1 MNISSSSDDTSDTP
15 SYLFDDYLENFQED
29 IKKIIGKFRRPNHH
43 LSPEELASEVNH
55 SLLDKRDSIISNFEG
70 EFTESN
76 FKKIAYA
83 FVRNVLKWSQWRIGR
98 SPYVGKRT
106 DIEYYT
112 EDGVKNSFDMA
123 LETNGCGEDFYED
136 FDRNSKCKFLLKM
149 VKDYC
154 SIFTDQEV
162 KVLSFLEK
170 GMKHA
175 EIADKLGVTHQN
187 ISILSI
193 SVGDKI
199 KAHLAKD
206 ALKDTS
212 YNDVSKGHKSISDFF
227 TSDPNMSPMK
237 DEDKPALKAFLLEN
251 ARAYTSLGAS
261 EAFLNGKYSNRQIA
275 AFASKNKLSFCLIR
289 KNSGYKFSQEESEE
303 ILSLFLKGKSSKSV
317 SKLTGIPL
325 TSIRG
330 KRASLVRAGHLESSL
345 K

>member
-1 MNISSSSDDTSDTP
+1 MKSQTSPDSGQTP
-15 SYLFDDYLENFQED
+15 DFYLFDGYLENFQED
-29 IKKIIGKFRRPNHH
+29 IKKIIGKYRRPNHY
-43 LSPEELASEVNH
+43 LSAEELASEVNH
-55 SLLDKRDSIISNFEG
+55 SLLAKRDSIISNFEG

-76 FKKIAYA
+76 FKKIGYA
-83 FVRNVLKWSQWRIGR
+83 FVRNVLKWSQWRIGQ

-106 DIEYYT
+106 DVEHYT
-112 EDGVKNSFDMA
+112 EDGVKSSFDMA
-123 LETNGCGEDFYED
+123 LDTNGCGEDFYED

-175 EIADKLGVTHQN
+175 EIADRLGVTHQN

-193 SVGDKI
+193 SVANKI
-199 KAHLAKD
+199 KAHLAQD

-212 YNDVSKGHKSISDFF
+212 YNDVSKGHQSISDFF
-227 TSDPNMSPMK
+227 TRDSSLSPM
-237 DEDKPALKAFLLEN
+237 DGADKPALRAFLLEN
-251 ARAYTSLGAS
+251 ARAYTSSGAS

-275 AFASKNKLSFCLIR
+275 AFASKNQLSFCLLR
-289 KNSGYKFSQEESEE
+289 KSNGYKFSPEESEE
-303 ILSLFLKGKSSKSV
+303 ILSLFLKGKSSKRV
-317 SKLTGIPL
+317 SKVTGIPL

-330 KRASLVRAGHLESSL
+330 KRASLVRAGELESIL

>member
-1 MNISSSSDDTSDTP
+1 MKSQTSPDSGHTP
-15 SYLFDDYLENFQED
+15 DFDLFDGYLENFQED
-29 IKKIIGKFRRPNHH
+29 IKKIIGKYRRPNHH

-55 SLLDKRDSIISNFEG
+55 SLLEKRDSVISNFEG

-83 FVRNVLKWSQWRIGR
+83 FVRNVLKWSQWRIGQ

-106 DIEYYT
+106 DVEHYT
-112 EDGVKNSFDMA
+112 EDGVKSSFDMA
-123 LETNGCGEDFYED
+123 LDTNGCGEDFYED

-175 EIADKLGVTHQN
+175 EIADRLGVTHQN

-206 ALKDTS
+206 ALTDSS
-212 YNDVSKGHKSISDFF
+212 YNDVAKGRKSISDFF

-237 DEDKPALKAFLLEN
+237 DEDKPALRAFLLEN

-261 EAFLNGKYSNRQIA
+261 EAFLNGKYSNRQVA

-289 KNSGYKFSQEESEE
+289 KSSSYKFSPEESEE
-303 ILSLFLKGKSSKSV
+303 ILSLFLKGKSSKRV

-330 KRASLVRAGHLESSL
+330 KRASLVRSGHLESSL